1 MLASLNPALIVARR
15 EIRDQLRDWRIVV
28 PIVTLTLF
36 FPILTNF
43 LARRTLEFFENYGAN
58 VIADRFIPFMLMIV
72 GFFPIT
78 VSLVIALESF
88 AGESERHS
96 IEPLLSTPLADWQL
110 YAGKLMASLITPL
123 TASYIG
129 IIVEIV
135 GLYNSTEWRAEPM
148 FLVQLLLLTAVQA
161 TVMVSGAV
169 VVSTQT
175 TSVRAANLLASF
187 IIIPMAL
194 LIQAESILILW
205 ANFSVLWWVIIALTV
220 VAGLLVRMGI
230 AYFNREELL
239 GREFDTLNLSWGWRT
254 LKKAFIGQA
263 SNVLN
268 WYSKEIRRALHRLRI
283 PIAIMTLLLVA
294 GLLVG
299 ADQFRRL
306 GIPAELFNLSQL
318 NQLSSDDLTSL
329 KQFDFFSAS
338 GVSLIWLHNLQV
350 VGLASILGVFTF
362 AVLGVLILML
372 PMALMGFLAGAAMIA
387 GYSPIIFLAAFLLPH
402 GFLEIPAI
410 ILSGAAILRLGA
422 IFITPSTQRNIGESW
437 LYAFADWTKIM
448 LAVVVPLFLGASIL
462 EVFITPRT
470 ALMILGG

>member
-1 MLASLNPALIVARR
+1 MTASYKPVMIVTRR

-43 LARRTLEFFENYGAN
+43 LAKKTLEFFESYGAD

-110 YAGKLMASLITPL
+110 YAGKLLASLITPL
-123 TASYIG
+123 IASYIG
-129 IIVEIV
+129 ITVELF
-135 GLYNSTEWRAEPM
+135 GLYRTTGWRAEPT
-148 FLVQLLLLTAVQA
+148 FLAQLLLLTAVQA

-205 ANFSVLWWVIIALTV
+205 ANFSILWWVIIALTLI
-220 VAGLLVRMGI
+220 AGFLVRMGI

-239 GREFDTLNLSWGWRT
+239 GREFDTLNVSWGLRT
-254 LKKAFIGQA
+254 FKEAFIGQA
-263 SNVLN
+263 TNVAT
-268 WYSKEIRRALHRLRI
+268 WYKKEVRQALGFLKI
-283 PIAIMTLLLVA
+283 PIIVMSLLLIA
-294 GLLVG
+294 GLFIG

-306 GIPAELFNLSQL
+306 GIPTGLLNMDQFNSLST
-318 NQLSSDDLTSL
+318 DDLASL
-329 KQFDFFSAS
+329 EQFNFFNAS
-338 GVSLIWLHNLQV
+338 GISLIWLHNLRV
-350 VGLASILGVFTF
+350 IALASILGVFTF
-362 AVLGVLILML
+362 AVLGILILIL
-372 PMALMGFLAGAAMIA
+372 PMALLGFLAGAAMMV
-387 GYSPIIFLAAFLLPH
+387 GFSPITFLAASILPH

-410 ILSGAAILRLGA
+410 VLAGAAILRLGA
-422 IFITPSTQRNIGESW
+422 VFITPTRQRNIGESW
-437 LYAFADWTKIM
+437 LYAFADWTKII
-448 LAVVVPLFLGASIL
+448 LALVVPLFLGASIL
-462 EVFITPRT
+462 EVLITPRT